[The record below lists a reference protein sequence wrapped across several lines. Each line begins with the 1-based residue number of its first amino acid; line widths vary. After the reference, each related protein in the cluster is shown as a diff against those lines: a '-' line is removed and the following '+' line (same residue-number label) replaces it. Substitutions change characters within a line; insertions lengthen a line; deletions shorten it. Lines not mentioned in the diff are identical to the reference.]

1 MPDQKLL
8 SSPPPEEPALAPDT
22 EFLLDVRVRYGLTPS
37 VRAQVQAGLDRGEGW
52 DLIARAVGWHQ
63 ATLEQ
68 HWAWAVGHGVATA
81 TVPPRPSLTNLR
93 TLLARAPAGAGNP
106 ALLRLP
112 KSERTVEGLARAY
125 LPREIWSVVANGIE
139 AVRPAL
145 ILDVD
150 LFMDEIGDRAIHVH
164 EVATGQA
171 LLTALTLS
179 LGRDPGVGG
188 FGVRWTRVNGMA
200 GPGSGG
206 WCLTP
211 LGLHTQIFFAGP
223 ASFRWASVR
232 LAAPIVAAEL
242 DPIKALVLAVLHV
255 LEAP

>member
-1 MPDQKLL
+1 MADQTI
-8 SSPPPEEPALAPDT
+8 PEEPALAADA
-22 EFLLDVRVRYGLTPS
+22 EGLLDVRVRYGLTPS
-37 VRAQVQAGLDRGEGW
+37 VRAQVQAGLDRGDGW
-52 DLIARAVGWHQ
+52 DVIAHAVGWHQ

-81 TVPPRPSLTNLR
+81 AEVPRRSLTNLR

-188 FGVRWTRVNGMA
+188 LGVLWCRMDDTSYRLGSLSGDIYFTQHEWIANGRDH
-200 GPGSGG
+200 
-206 WCLTP
+206 LY
-211 LGLHTQIFFAGP
+211 
-223 ASFRWASVR
+223 
-232 LAAPIVAAEL
+232 APTVAAEL
-242 DPIKALVLAVLHV
+242 DPIKALVLAVGHV